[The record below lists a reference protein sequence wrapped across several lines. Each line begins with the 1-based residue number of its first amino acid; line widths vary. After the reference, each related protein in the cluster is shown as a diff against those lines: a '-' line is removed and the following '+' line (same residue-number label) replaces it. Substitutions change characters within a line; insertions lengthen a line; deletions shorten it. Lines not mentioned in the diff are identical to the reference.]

1 MKLNRRYKHNLKH
14 NLSFY
19 LATVVLTAVSI
30 FLFLSILTTGTGLD
44 GYVTDFAQRHNM
56 EDAQFSSCPSR
67 RQTGRTWRRNTT

>member
-19 LATVVLTAVSI
+19 LATVILTAVSI

-44 GYVTDFAQRHNM
+44 G
-56 EDAQFSSCPSR
+56 
-67 RQTGRTWRRNTT
+67 